1 MKTYNTYEVG
11 VAQSLNLNQRL
22 NDNKKLPRITNFT
35 KTEIKSNHYLPRM
48 LNEVQTA
55 KTHIKGQ
62 IVSISSQSLE
72 KDDFTK
78 SPKSP
83 ISFGSTGRKQLE
95 NDTSIEEDTRLIN
108 NLQDALKFM
117 KCD

>member
-1 MKTYNTYEVG
+1 
-11 VAQSLNLNQRL
+11 
-22 NDNKKLPRITNFT
+22 
-35 KTEIKSNHYLPRM
+35 M

-108 NLQDALKFM
+108 NLQDALVALSKEN
-117 KCD
+117 KKLVKTLNTSS

>member
-1 MKTYNTYEVG
+1 LKTYNTYEVG

-22 NDNKKLPRITNFT
+22 NDNKN
-35 KTEIKSNHYLPRM
+35 LPRM

-108 NLQDALKFM
+108 NLQDALVALSKEN
-117 KCD
+117 KKLVKTLNTSS

>member
-1 MKTYNTYEVG
+1 
-11 VAQSLNLNQRL
+11 
-22 NDNKKLPRITNFT
+22 
-35 KTEIKSNHYLPRM
+35 M

-72 KDDFTK
+72 KDVFTK

-95 NDTSIEEDTRLIN
+95 NDTSIEEDTKLIN
-108 NLQDALKFM
+108 NLQDALVALSKEN
-117 KCD
+117 KKLVKTLNTSS